1 MPIHRLA
8 MSALLCCNLCNRI
21 GLTCQI
27 LATELDEL
35 YSSVQC
41 PLRCNPC
48 NRTFSSVQCIICS
61 AILLQGLHLR
71 REDIAHWSKVH
82 PFLLQGLQLS
92 SVQCPLCSAAILAT
106 ELDELFKSLQQNWM
120 NFSCCYRHEYSPLR
134 ASQCGIKS
142 LDLKQCP
149 SC

>member
-21 GLTCQI
+21 GLTFQI
-27 LATELDEL
+27 LATELNEL

-41 PLRCNPC
+41 PLCNPC
-48 NRTFSSVQCIICS
+48 NRIFSSVQCIICS

-82 PFLLQGLQLS
+82 PFLLQGLLKLIHFCCKDCSSPVSNVRPSQL
-92 SVQCPLCSAAILAT
+92 Q
-106 ELDELFKSLQQNWM
+106 SLQHNWM
-120 NFSCCYRHEYSPLR
+120 NFSCCCRYEYSPLG